1 MKKKDTELVALDKE
15 AGKMTA
21 ELGLLDKEVEEADN
35 NVAAMKTAFNCYR
48 KALSNW
54 DDLHRREGLTPQ
66 NLLTIAVDLRL
77 TIAGCPGVVETKPK
91 KLKATFG
98 IIDARIEKLEEQ
110 IDQIIKIAPAP
121 PKKPKA
127 TAEVSVDKKPQDKGQ
142 SIKNKVAG
150 NNASPNN
157 INQTN
162 NNTPAAGTNNG
173 GVPVQEDYY

>member
-1 MKKKDTELVALDKE
+1 MLQESPPKYST
-15 AGKMTA
+15 
-21 ELGLLDKEVEEADN
+21 
-35 NVAAMKTAFNCYR
+35 
-48 KALSNW
+48 KAKI
-54 DDLHRREGLTPQ
+54 G
-66 NLLTIAVDLRL
+66 I
-77 TIAGCPGVVETKPK
+77 TKPK
-91 KLKATFG
+91 KIKATFG
-98 IIDARIEKLEEQ
+98 VIDARIEKLEEQ

-142 SIKNKVAG
+142 SIKNKVVG

-162 NNTPAAGTNNG
+162 NNTPAAGSNNG